1 MKLTGIASNAI
12 PFISVG
18 SHAKLSLGRAET
30 LETEM
35 LKALHHRY
43 WHENWE
49 GWSLAGEKSGT
60 SPSCDSAHP
69 ASRGY
74 FQCLSLPGTSGT
86 RATSGPRVNELYF
99 P

>member
-18 SHAKLSLGRAET
+18 SPEKLDLRGAET

-43 WHENWE
+43 WHEN
-49 GWSLAGEKSGT
+49 
-60 SPSCDSAHP
+60 
-69 ASRGY
+69 
-74 FQCLSLPGTSGT
+74 
-86 RATSGPRVNELYF
+86 
-99 P
+99 